1 MSNTALETQ
10 LWQRVQAIYATSR
23 HYRAGD
29 NPEYAKA
36 LAEYDRVAN
45 PSRSAT
51 NVIQF
56 HKTGARA

>member
-10 LWQRVQAIYATSR
+10 LWEKVKRAYAASR

-29 NPEYAKA
+29 DPEYAKA

-45 PSRSAT
+45 PPPPASNIIPFRRPG
-51 NVIQF
+51 V
-56 HKTGARA
+56 RA